1 MARYLGPSCRIC
13 RRYAQKLFLKGTR
26 CSTPKCS
33 LERKNIAP
41 GMHKQKR
48 GGFSDY
54 AIRLREKQKLKR
66 YYGILEA
73 QFRRYFKMAKQRK
86 GVTGL
91 NLLRILETRLDNVV
105 YHAGFA
111 LSRNQSRQVT
121 RHGHILVNGRKVNI
135 PSFSVRPGD
144 LVEVAPKY
152 KEKET
157 FKAGIE
163 ITKERIAPAWLEC
176 DRNNMKAKV
185 LRLPHREEITVP
197 VEENMVVELYSR

>member
-1 MARYLGPSCRIC
+1 
-13 RRYAQKLFLKGTR
+13 
-26 CSTPKCS
+26 
-33 LERKNIAP
+33 
-41 GMHKQKR
+41 MHKQRR

-73 QFRRYFKMAKQRK
+73 QFRRCFKRAKQQK
-86 GVTGL
+86 GITGL

-135 PSFSVRPGD
+135 PSFSVKPGD
-144 LVEVAPKY
+144 VVEVAQKS
-152 KEKET
+152 KEKDA
-157 FKAGIE
+157 FKTSLE
-163 ITKERIAPAWLEC
+163 ITKERVTPGWLEC
-176 DRNNMKAKV
+176 DRNNMKAKI
-185 LRLPHREEITVP
+185 LRLPLREDITVP

>member
-1 MARYLGPSCRIC
+1 
-13 RRYAQKLFLKGTR
+13 
-26 CSTPKCS
+26 
-33 LERKNIAP
+33 
-41 GMHKQKR
+41 MHKKQRR